1 MSHSIFPSDHL
12 SSLTHVWR
20 VDDLAREES
29 TTPTGHPMLDAC
41 LPGGG
46 WPTGQLVE
54 LLQSRP
60 EAHVWQLLLPG
71 LAQALLGTSGPIVLV
86 GAPQLPFMPA
96 LQAMGIASSRLLRVQ
111 SERPMAL
118 AWATEQALRCV
129 DVAAVLAW
137 LPQAEPAQLRRL
149 QVSAQQQR
157 HLLFVMR
164 SVQARTQATPA
175 RLRLLLGGQ
184 DETMEVHVLKRR
196 GPPMEA
202 PIHLQAWPLRLQALV
217 QSRRRPS
224 ILQPMP
230 TMARRSHVLDRTLAI
245 N

>member
-1 MSHSIFPSDHL
+1 MSHPASTHEHL

-29 TTPTGHPMLDAC
+29 TTPTGHPLLDGC

-46 WPTGQLVE
+46 WPTGHLIE
-54 LLQSRP
+54 LLQPRP

-71 LAQALLGTSGPIVLV
+71 LARTLLGTSGPIVLV

-96 LQAMGIASSRLLRVQ
+96 LHAMGIPSSRLLRVQ
-111 SERPMAL
+111 SDRPMAL
-118 AWATEQALRCV
+118 AWATEQALRCA

-149 QVSAQQQR
+149 QVSAGQQR

-164 SVQARTQATPA
+164 NAQAQRQATPA

-184 DETMEVHVLKRR
+184 EEIMEVRVLKRR
-196 GPPMEA
+196 GPPMDA
-202 PIHLQAWPLRLQALV
+202 PIHLPAWPMRLQDLV
-217 QSRRRPS
+217 QARRRHS
-224 ILQPMP
+224 LLQPVP

-245 N
+245 S